1 MIDERLDE
9 INIQWSQEACA
20 CVVMASGGYP
30 GSYPKGIEITGL
42 NENGQA
48 DGAIVYHAG
57 TAYQDGKFFTNG
69 GRVLGVTALGD
80 TLDEALDKAYD
91 AVKTI
96 RFDGAHYRT
105 DIGRIGMK

>member
-1 MIDERLDE
+1 MVLPRLKTDLLDIIDAVIDERLDE

-57 TAYQDGKFFTNG
+57 TAYQDGK
-69 GRVLGVTALGD
+69 
-80 TLDEALDKAYD
+80 
-91 AVKTI
+91 
-96 RFDGAHYRT
+96 
-105 DIGRIGMK
+105 IGRAHV